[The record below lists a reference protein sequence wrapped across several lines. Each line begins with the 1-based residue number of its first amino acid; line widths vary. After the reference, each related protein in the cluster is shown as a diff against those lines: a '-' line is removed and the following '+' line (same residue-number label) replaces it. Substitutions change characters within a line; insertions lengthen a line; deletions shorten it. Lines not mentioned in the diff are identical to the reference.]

1 MYDSSNRKT
10 TPGQKSVTTP
20 VAVMDDMEILERAIA
35 LVKENAPAHRELIG
49 RLAAAAQKMAGI
61 ECICG
66 LDEGVMAYTDR
77 PEAMSKTVL
86 EDLRYNG

>member
-10 TPGQKSVTTP
+10 TPLEASVAATG
-20 VAVMDDMEILERAIA
+20 DIEILEKAIA
-35 LVKENAPAHRELIG
+35 LVKENAPEHRERIG

-66 LDEGVMAYTDR
+66 VDERCMTYVDR
-77 PEAMSKTVL
+77 PEAMAKTVL
-86 EDLRYNG
+86 NDLRYNG

>member
-10 TPGQKSVTTP
+10 TPGQKSVASP
-20 VAVMDDMEILERAIA
+20 VAVMDDIEILEKAIA
-35 LVKENAPAHRELIG
+35 LVKENEPVHRELIG
-49 RLAAAAQKMAGI
+49 RLAATAQKMAGI

-66 LDEGVMAYTDR
+66 LDEQFMAYADR
-77 PEAMSKTVL
+77 PEAVAKRVV

>member
-10 TPGQKSVTTP
+10 APLEVN
-20 VAVMDDMEILERAIA
+20 VAATGDIEILEKAIA

-66 LDEGVMAYTDR
+66 LDEQPMAYMDR
-77 PEAMSKTVL
+77 PDAIAKTVL
-86 EDLRYNG
+86 EDLHYDR